1 MALTLLQPGME
12 PLGQFDLAD
21 GVTPVGGECAT
32 FGAAA
37 GTSTADDWAGLTTLI
52 LDGPL
57 DIAPTLG
64 LNAGTALLDSTATAA
79 TGALPMPELHGL
91 VDDGATGYGTLFGT
105 VIGGTAGQGTGLG
118 ATPGVGVVVVGPNTN
133 LGSGKVT
140 LWDKPGLYGA
150 SQPAWVGAAAA
161 GADGAVLNSAIYAV
175 TATSV
180 TALAVATGATA
191 GELCSNA
198 DTAGCVAGMIT
209 TDNEAIQAV
218 GLFVGT
224 LADSSLVST
233 SNVAA
238 GVAAVTETH
247 AIYFFGN
254 GGAR

>member
-52 LDGPL
+52 LDGPQ
-57 DIAPTLG
+57 DTAPTTGSRGSLLDADG
-64 LNAGTALLDSTATAA
+64 ATAL
-79 TGALPMPELHGL
+79 TGFLPIPELHGL

-150 SQPAWVGAAAA
+150 SQPAWVGAVAAN
-161 GADGAVLNSAIYAV
+161 ADGAVLNSAIYAV
-175 TATSV
+175 TATSA

-198 DTAGCVAGMIT
+198 DTAGCVAGMVA
-209 TDNEAIQAV
+209 DGDAIQAV